1 MGEQMNEAQESFITV
16 MIDKKVLVSIYLS
29 SGLKLVGTI
38 YKSDEGVLLI
48 KNAKKETQMI
58 YKHAISTIM

>member
-1 MGEQMNEAQESFITV
+1 MNEAQESFIKI
-16 MIDKKVLVSIYLS
+16 MIEKKVLVSIYLS